1 MRHHGI
7 SKNIRLSEVF
17 VGTNMAIITVY
28 HGTTFKRAKKIIAD
42 KKIKITSFNIARY
55 DDTTN
60 GYIYV
65 TSELHDA
72 IGFSTRPIL
81 GEDVL
86 TIVVFK
92 IQIDT
97 KELMTDADE
106 EKWQST
112 LDVNDAKKCYRIKR
126 DLLIGKDVVAV
137 FCKKMPSHNAIGN
150 YMQALQYGEKE
161 VKESE
166 WKVLCH
172 D

>member
-1 MRHHGI
+1 
-7 SKNIRLSEVF
+7 
-17 VGTNMAIITVY
+17 MAIITVY
-28 HGTTFKRAKKIIAD
+28 HGTTFKRAEKIIAD
-42 KKIKITSFNIARY
+42 KKIKKTSSDIARY
-55 DDTTN
+55 HNTTN

-72 IGFSTRPIL
+72 IDFSTRPML

-86 TIVVFK
+86 KIVVFK
-92 IQIDT
+92 IQIDDI
-97 KELMTDADE
+97 ELMPDADE

-112 LDVNDAKKCYRIKR
+112 LDVDDVQKCYRVKR

-137 FCKKMPSHNAIGN
+137 FMKEILSQNAIGA
-150 YMQALQYGEKE
+150 YMQDIQYGKKE
-161 VKESE
+161 IKESE